1 MMLGSS
7 WKKRSKGRGVFFI
20 WVKSKY
26 IFGMIF
32 RKPVFLL
39 FLLLNV
45 AFLFADPVSVN
56 SIHETGSTTRD
67 RQLREFL
74 QAFRPGVSS
83 YFNFGI
89 NYTPLSSQLP
99 LESPFGIHDG
109 YAFSQHAT
117 VFISM
122 PAFEKKIV
130 DLGAFWSAERHGW
143 DTEDFLFFP
152 AYEKFSFIRSIQ
164 TGGIT
169 ISHPKLKLGGALGV
183 QYLNVEKTDKVYPD
197 QSDSLYFWGHA
208 YWSKIAIQTSF
219 YKTKWRHVRLAI
231 DLESKALLGGD
242 SSGWKTYLPNFDVAL
257 FNGESKDSVKV
268 TWEQNLYKQLL
279 YSRVTAFF
287 PDRGFSS
294 ATLTFY
300 PEPSRLFGFEASLY
314 RKKEGGYVFG
324 GGIEAPFLRVAYNQ
338 SYDIENFFNAKGTV
352 IVELRFAIST
362 LEDKFFGLNAAKA
375 ALMQQDQVK
384 LPSGSGKGTLK

>member
-1 MMLGSS
+1 
-7 WKKRSKGRGVFFI
+7 
-20 WVKSKY
+20 
-26 IFGMIF
+26 MIF
-32 RKPVFLL
+32 RKPVL
-39 FLLLNV
+39 FLFVLLNV
-45 AFLFADPVSVN
+45 SFLFADPVSVDD
-56 SIHETGSTTRD
+56 IVETAPITRD
-67 RQLREFL
+67 RQLQEFQ
-74 QAFRPGVSS
+74 QAFRPGVNS
-83 YFNFGI
+83 YFNLGI
-89 NYTPLSSQLP
+89 SYTPLSSQLP
-99 LESPFGIHDG
+99 LESPYGVHNGF
-109 YAFSQHAT
+109 AFRHHAT
-117 VFISM
+117 VFFSI
-122 PAFEKKIV
+122 PTFKEKSI

-183 QYLNVEKTDKVYPD
+183 QYLNVEKTDNVYPD

-257 FNGESKDSVKV
+257 FNEESKDSVKV

-294 ATLTFY
+294 ATLTLY
-300 PEPSRLFGFEASLY
+300 PDPSRMFGLEASLY

-324 GGIEAPFLRVAYNQ
+324 GGIEVPFLRIAYNQ
-338 SYDIENFFNAKGTV
+338 AYDIENFFGAKGTV
-352 IVELRFAIST
+352 IVELQLAFST
-362 LEDKFFGLNAAKA
+362 LGKYFFGLNAAKA
-375 ALMQQDQVK
+375 APMEDEHIKIPSSKEIGGVK
-384 LPSGSGKGTLK
+384 